1 MLAKMLSR
9 YWWMT
14 LLRGVLW
21 ILFGVVVFVRP
32 DISLVTLTLTFG
44 AFAFVDG
51 VLNVWNAISG
61 REDSDNWWLLLLAG
75 LAGIVIGILTFKDPA
90 ATALALQFYIA
101 LWAVAVGLLQLV
113 AAVWLRK
120 EIEGEFW
127 LALSGIASIAFGVL
141 VVARPAAG
149 ALAILWLIAGYAI
162 VFGVMLIVFAFT
174 VRNFANRITGPVKQK
189 TA

>member
-1 MLAKMLSR
+1 MLANMISR

-21 ILFGVVVFVRP
+21 ILFGVFIFVRP
-32 DISLVTLTLTFG
+32 DISLVSLTLTFG
-44 AFAFVDG
+44 VFAFIDG
-51 VLNVWNAISG
+51 AINIWNALSG
-61 REDSDNWWLLLLAG
+61 REESDNWWVLLLAG
-75 LAGIVIGILTFKDPA
+75 LAGVVIGVLTFKDPA

-101 LWAVAVGLLQLV
+101 LWAVAIGLLQIV
-113 AAVWLRK
+113 AAIWLRK

-127 LALSGIASIAFGVL
+127 LALSGIASIVFGTL

-162 VFGVMLIVFAFT
+162 VFGVMLVVFAIS
-174 VRNFANRITGPVKQK
+174 VRNFADRLTGGVKHG